1 MAKRTII
8 LAAVA
13 AAALSSA
20 PAAPFALARA
30 ELQTVAFGSRYF
42 PEDAILA
49 WSGERF
55 TITRIDF
62 LDRFSTERESIE
74 AWMQGNEDLIDA
86 FQAAVRSNPELLAAL
101 RARSVQINN
110 IGAAQVAM
118 NGNLVF
124 YLR

>member
-1 MAKRTII
+1 MAKRMII

-20 PAAPFALARA
+20 PSAPFAQARA
-30 ELQTVAFGSRYF
+30 EHQVVAYGSRYF
-42 PEDAILA
+42 PEDAILT

-74 AWMQGNEDLIDA
+74 AWMQGNEDIIDA
-86 FQAAVRSNPELLAAL
+86 LQAAVRSNPELLAAL